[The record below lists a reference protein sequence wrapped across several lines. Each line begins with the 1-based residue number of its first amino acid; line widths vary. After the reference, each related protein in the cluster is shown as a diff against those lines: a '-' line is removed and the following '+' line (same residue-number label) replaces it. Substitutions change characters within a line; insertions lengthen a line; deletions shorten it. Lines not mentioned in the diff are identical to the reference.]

1 MTDRRAQIQRSKRRT
16 SLAVYGVSAALF
28 ATVAGGLGVQMA
40 NGQDPAIGAKP
51 KVAKVQ
57 PRKVLVRKVIV
68 TKRIVVI
75 KPAPAAASSGQTYA
89 SAPAASAPAPAQTYS
104 APAQTYSAP
113 AAPAPAPAPVAT
125 ATS

>member
-89 SAPAASAPAPAQTYS
+89 SAPAASAPAQTYS

-113 AAPAPAPAPVAT
+113 AAAAPAPAPVAT

>member
-1 MTDRRAQIQRSKRRT
+1 MTDRRAQLKRSKRRT

-40 NGQDPAIGAKP
+40 NGQDPAVGAKATQ
-51 KVAKVQ
+51 VAKVQ
-57 PRKVLVRKVIV
+57 PRRVLVRKVVV
-68 TKRIVVI
+68 TKRIVVV
-75 KPAPAAASSGQTYA
+75 KPAPVAASSGPAYA
-89 SAPAASAPAPAQTYS
+89 SAPAPSQTYS

>member
-1 MTDRRAQIQRSKRRT
+1 MTDRRAQMQRSKRRT
-16 SLAVYGVSAALF
+16 ALAVYGVSAALF

-89 SAPAASAPAPAQTYS
+89 SAPAASAPAQTYS

>member
-1 MTDRRAQIQRSKRRT
+1 MTDRRAQMKRSKRRT

-40 NGQDPAIGAKP
+40 NGQDPAVGATKTQ
-51 KVAKVQ
+51 VAQVQ

-68 TKRIVVI
+68 TKHITVI
-75 KPAPAAASSGQTYA
+75 KPAPAATTAASSGQTY
-89 SAPAASAPAPAQTYS
+89 SSAPAPVQTYS